1 MCAFTIPPPRRRG
14 GRQPPTGR
22 SLGVITHV
30 CHSAGPATVGVSLQR
45 LRFPHVSCRTRKRSP
60 VSGRMDVWSPPVKRR
75 VRAAMLGFPPDDRWH
90 GRSFAPRGDFL
101 FDDTR
106 QSVGGEQLQRHV
118 GHGWRKLSV
127 ITVLRGM
134 NSIVQ
139 QPLTI
144 EGKVEGRIFF

>member
-1 MCAFTIPPPRRRG
+1 
-14 GRQPPTGR
+14 
-22 SLGVITHV
+22 
-30 CHSAGPATVGVSLQR
+30 
-45 LRFPHVSCRTRKRSP
+45 
-60 VSGRMDVWSPPVKRR
+60 
-75 VRAAMLGFPPDDRWH
+75 MLGFPPDDRWH

-144 EGKVEGRIFF
+144 EGKVEGRIFLKKLLCQRTVHFLLLLYCSSDAV

>member
-22 SLGVITHV
+22 SLGVITPV
-30 CHSAGPATVGVSLQR
+30 CLSSTAQISSRVLPNSKAEPGQWPDGCLEPTCQKKSACGNARIP
-45 LRFPHVSCRTRKRSP
+45 TRRP
-60 VSGRMDVWSPPVKRR
+60 
-75 VRAAMLGFPPDDRWH
+75 
-90 GRSFAPRGDFL
+90 FAPRGDFL

-139 QPLTI
+139 QPK
-144 EGKVEGRIFF
+144 EKWRAGFFF